1 MYYTKDGYIDVDKLY
16 KEDKSVFKFI
26 IGARGIGKTF
36 GELKY
41 WINKVRGT
49 GNKIVLM
56 RRTQTQ
62 VDLIKTPELNPFLAL
77 EYELGNDYKFIL
89 KSINK
94 NITGVY
100 LSVYDPDDNTYK
112 PGELVCYMIALSTVS
127 NIRGFAGND
136 IIHIIY
142 DEFTGELHERPIS
155 NEGTA
160 FLNAIETIGRNREL
174 KGLDPLSVTC
184 LSNSTMLANPIFIE
198 LNLVTLCEKAL
209 NKGRDYVELKERLT
223 SIYMLHDS
231 PISRAKA
238 NTSLYKLAG
247 KDSNFSAMSLKNDFN
262 AEYFDQIRSKNI
274 KEYKPLCAVGEI
286 VIYKHKSK
294 REWYITNHYSG
305 HPDKYASSEIE
316 LKRWANNYYYLKLAH
331 MNKHIFFESYIQQ
344 VLFEK
349 YLKV

>member
-1 MYYTKDGYIDVDKLY
+1 MKYTKEGYIDVDSLY
-16 KEDKSVFKFI
+16 NDDKALYRFI

-36 GELKY
+36 GEIKY
-41 WINKVRGT
+41 WIDKVKGT
-49 GNKIVLM
+49 GNKFILM

-77 EYELGNDYKFIL
+77 EYELGDDYKFIL
-89 KSINK
+89 KNINK

-100 LSVYDPDDNTYK
+100 CSIYDQEANTYI
-112 PGELVCYMIALSTVS
+112 PGELICYMIALSTIS

-142 DEFTGELHERPIS
+142 DEFTGELHEKPIS

-160 FLNAIETIGRNREL
+160 FLNALETIGRNREL
-174 KGLDPLSVTC
+174 KGLPPLSVTC

-198 LNLVTLCEKAL
+198 LNLVTICEKAL
-209 NKGRDYVELKERLT
+209 NKNKDYIYLPDRLC

-238 NTSLYKLAG
+238 KTSLYKLAG
-247 KDSNFSAMSLKNDFN
+247 EDSSFSAMSLHNDFN
-262 AEYFDQIRSKNI
+262 NDYFDMIKSRNI
-274 KEYKPLCAVGEI
+274 KEFKPLCQVGEI
-286 VIYKHKSK
+286 VIYKHKAK
-294 REWYITNHYSG
+294 REWYITEHISG
-305 HPDKYASSEIE
+305 HPDKYASSDIE

-331 MNKHIFFESYIQQ
+331 FNKHIYFESYIQQ

-349 YLKV
+349 YMKL

>member
-1 MYYTKDGYIDVDKLY
+1 MYYTKDGYIDTNKLY

-41 WINKVRGT
+41 WVDKVRGT
-49 GNKIVLM
+49 GNKIILM

-77 EYELGNDYKFIL
+77 EYELGDSYRFIL

-94 NITGVY
+94 NITGAY
-100 LSVYDPDDNTYK
+100 LTEYDPETNTYIAK
-112 PGELVCYMIALSTVS
+112 ELVCYLIALSTVS

-136 IIHIIY
+136 IVHIIY

-174 KGLDPLSVTC
+174 KGLEPLSVTC
-184 LSNSTMLANPIFIE
+184 LSNSTLLANPVFIE
-198 LNLVTLCEKAL
+198 LRFVTLCEKAL
-209 NKGRDYVELKERLT
+209 NKGKDFVNIPDRLT

-231 PISRAKA
+231 PISKAKA
-238 NTSLYKLAG
+238 KTSLYKLAG
-247 KDSNFSAMSLKNDFN
+247 EDSNFSAMSLRNDFN
-262 AEYFDQIRSKNI
+262 SEYFGLIKSKNL
-274 KEYKPLCAVGEI
+274 KEYKPLAVVGEI
-286 VIYKHKSK
+286 TIYKHKSK
-294 REWYITNHYSG
+294 REWYISSHISG
-305 HPDKYASSEIE
+305 RPEKYASSEIE
-316 LKRWANNYYYLKLAH
+316 LKRFNNNYYYLKLAH
-331 MNKHIFFESYIQQ
+331 MNRHIYFESYIQQ

-349 YLKV
+349 YMNF

>member
-1 MYYTKDGYIDVDKLY
+1 MYYSKDGYIDVDKLY
-16 KEDKSVFKFI
+16 KEDKNVFKFI

-36 GELKY
+36 GELRY
-41 WINKVRGT
+41 WIDKVRGT

-62 VDLIKTPELNPFLAL
+62 IDLIKTPELNPFLAL
-77 EYELGNDYKFIL
+77 EYELGSDYKFIL

-94 NITGVY
+94 NITGCY
-100 LSVYDPDDNTYK
+100 LTEYDPENNTYIPK
-112 PGELVCYMIALSTVS
+112 ELVCYLIALSTIS

-136 IIHIIY
+136 IVHVIY

-174 KGLDPLSVTC
+174 KGIEPLSVTC

-198 LNLVTLCEKAL
+198 LKLVTACEKAL
-209 NKGRDYVELKERLT
+209 NKKKDSVILPDRLV

-231 PISRAKA
+231 PISKAKA
-238 NTSLYKLAG
+238 KTSLYKLAG
-247 KDSNFSAMSLKNDFN
+247 NDSNFSAMSLHNDFN
-262 AEYFDQIRSKNI
+262 AEYFDLIKSKNL

-294 REWYITNHYSG
+294 REWYVSEHYSG
-305 HPDKYASSEIE
+305 HPERYASSDIE
-316 LKRWANNYYYLKLAH
+316 LKRWSNNYYYLKLAH
-331 MNKHIFFESYIQQ
+331 LNRHIYFESYIQQ

-349 YLKV
+349 YMNI